1 MLSHKDKMT
10 RMRNDPLL
18 FNWKL
23 LPTFASLPHF
33 CNTVATLAER
43 FTSSVGSFLSAGGG
57 ESFNELTTVCFF
69 KKPAMPKQKDELKI
83 NCSTLSEVC

>member
-1 MLSHKDKMT
+1 MT
-10 RMRNDPLL
+10 RVRLTSLELEIVADICKFAALL
-18 FNWKL
+18 QH
-23 LPTFASLPHF
+23 SCH
-33 CNTVATLAER
+33 TVAER

-83 NCSTLSEVC
+83 NCYTLSEVC